1 MDIQFIISNRNKNIQ
16 GEEKKSVRTKTGC
29 ENNADFRAVKDG
41 VQSLKSSCHQ
51 TCNFKNKGLL
61 QSPSLGN
68 L

>member
-1 MDIQFIISNRNKNIQ
+1 MDIQFIISNHDVNIQ
-16 GEEKKSVRTKTGC
+16 GEEKKSLRIEAGY
-29 ENNADFRAVKDG
+29 ENNADFRADKDEE
-41 VQSLKSSCHQ
+41 QSLTSSCHQ